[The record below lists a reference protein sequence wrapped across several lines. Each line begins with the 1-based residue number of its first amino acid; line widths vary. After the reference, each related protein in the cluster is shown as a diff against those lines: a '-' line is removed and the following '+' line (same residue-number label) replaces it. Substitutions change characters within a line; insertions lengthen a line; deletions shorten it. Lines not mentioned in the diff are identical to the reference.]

1 MLRIGNHSGLDHER
15 SGINVAGMR
24 KIPQILTGLF
34 LALILTATSSAQLSS
49 FDSDNQAA
57 DRAREEAR
65 RAQEQADRARE
76 EMRRQ
81 QAEAE
86 RVQQEM
92 RRQQEEAERRRIQAE
107 QERHRAEMQ
116 LRQQEA
122 QEVRRNAYGAGVNAD
137 QYGRPHTYRTADGQ
151 DLGIQSDGVKR
162 NGYGA
167 GVHTDKFGRPV
178 YDSAP

>member
-1 MLRIGNHSGLDHER
+1 MD
-15 SGINVAGMR
+15 GM
-24 KIPQILTGLF
+24 KTIPQILTGLF
-34 LALILTATSSAQLSS
+34 LALVLTATTSAQFSS

-81 QAEAE
+81 QEEAE
-86 RVQQEM
+86 RVRQEM
-92 RRQQEEAERRRIQAE
+92 LRQQEEAERARQEMLRQQEAAERQRIQAE
-107 QERHRAEMQ
+107 QERR
-116 LRQQEA
+116 RQQEA
-122 QEVRRNAYGAGVNAD
+122 QEVRLNAYGAGVNAD
-137 QYGRPHTYRTADGQ
+137 QFGRPHTYRTADGQ

-162 NGYGA
+162 DGYGA
-167 GVHTDKFGRPV
+167 GVHIDKFGRPV